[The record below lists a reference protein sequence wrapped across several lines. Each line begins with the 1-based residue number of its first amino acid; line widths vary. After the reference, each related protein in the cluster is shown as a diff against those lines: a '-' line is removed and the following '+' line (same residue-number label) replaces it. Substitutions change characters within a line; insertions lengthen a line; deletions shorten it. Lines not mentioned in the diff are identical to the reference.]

1 MSGSNAAVCTSGEI
15 LLKSE
20 NLTEIKNWH
29 TVIDNNLM
37 EISGLKLVFFG
48 SLAPLI
54 LFLCHHHSWGMW
66 VESHQSSKYADP
78 ESLQNANVYLWV

>member
-29 TVIDNNLM
+29 IVIDNNLM

-48 SLAPLI
+48 SLAPLNYI
-54 LFLCHHHSWGMW
+54 IF
-66 VESHQSSKYADP
+66 VPSSFMGH
-78 ESLQNANVYLWV
+78 VG